1 MKSNTYPEG
10 LKISKKFRIFVQA
23 STLALSSLVVSFGLT
38 SCVEFASMLVE
49 DAMNEG
55 INSTNISRTKNNSG
69 ISDKARKKQEEQ
81 LKKEGKCL
89 TCKGMG
95 KTPDGKNICPTCNGT
110 GKN

>member
-1 MKSNTYPEG
+1 MISEKSRHF
-10 LKISKKFRIFVQA
+10 LQA
-23 STLALSSLVVSFGLT
+23 SVLALSSLVVSFGFT
-38 SCVEFASMLVE
+38 SCAEFVSMLVE
-49 DAMNEG
+49 DAMTDG
-55 INSTNISRTKNNSG
+55 INSTNPSGKSKNRSG